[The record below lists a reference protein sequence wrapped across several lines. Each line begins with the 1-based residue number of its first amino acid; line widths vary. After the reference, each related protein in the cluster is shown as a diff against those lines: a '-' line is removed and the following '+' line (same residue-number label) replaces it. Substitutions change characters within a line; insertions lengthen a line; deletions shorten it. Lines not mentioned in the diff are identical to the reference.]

1 MVAQFIASMLATVS
15 FAILYSTPKRHLLYC
30 SITGALGWII
40 YLIFKDF
47 GANTILCNFASAFS
61 LSIIARIF
69 AVFNQAPVT
78 LYLFPGIIPIVPG
91 AGIYYTAYYFFM
103 NNMYQSG
110 RFAQDTAKTVLAIC
124 FGIIFAMAIPQ
135 KLFKVMKKG
144 EKKNGI

>member
-30 SITGALGWII
+30 SITGALGWIV

-110 RFAQDTAKTVLAIC
+110 HFAQDTAKTVLAIC
-124 FGIIFAMAIPQ
+124 FGIIFAMAIQ
-135 KLFKVMKKG
+135 QQLFKVIKKG
-144 EKKNGI
+144 EKKNGT